1 MFNHCKLIHPV
12 TPNEFKTD
20 LMSHGLT
27 VRDWARANG
36 FSEMLVYAVLSGK
49 NKASR
54 GESFKIAIALGLKMQ
69 PANAPE
75 FIQKVISFKDS
86 SQGRKVRALEGRAI
100 K

>member
-12 TPNEFKTD
+12 TPNEFKAD
-20 LMSHGLT
+20 LMRHGLT

-86 SQGRKVRALEGRAI
+86 SPDRKVRMLEGRAI

>member
-1 MFNHCKLIHPV
+1 M

-20 LMSHGLT
+20 LMRHGLT

-54 GESFKIAIALGLKMQ
+54 GESFNIAIALGLKMQ

-75 FIQKVISFKDS
+75 FIQKVISFKS
-86 SQGRKVRALEGRAI
+86 SAKDQKIRTLEGQAI